1 MTSKHLLFI
10 SRLGATLAVC
20 GVLIF
25 LYSIGRFAV
34 DSPFWDDYD
43 SILGFLC
50 SLITGSQTVGDIVK
64 LFLSLHNEHRIF
76 IPRLITLIDFAIE
89 GKTNFITLIWIG
101 NCGWFAII
109 FLCWSYAKKIGITIF
124 EFCPAL
130 LILTCLS
137 QYELMNWAMASIQQ
151 YYQLL
156 FALVCLWMMVV
167 GRVYLTLIFL
177 VLSAFTG
184 GGGLALAPIILVYH
198 FLKKNWSDLL
208 LSVVVVVALIGVYFV
223 LLEYKLPSYHPSLI
237 AALLSPHKL
246 VIFSLGF
253 IGGLAKN
260 LMVSILFGLVLLFFL
275 ARRFSCIF
283 EQAPVFFWCIVYLLA
298 SALMVS
304 ISRSGLG
311 VEVSVSH
318 RYAPYP
324 AVFAAFT
331 YLSLLITAKNMEE
344 RAKIWTIGFYLAF
357 LFFLLWDFSGI
368 RNLEKRY
375 NQFQAGEIFY
385 PDPAF
390 GASVIEKSKILGI
403 VK

>member
-1 MTSKHLLFI
+1 M
-10 SRLGATLAVC
+10 AVC

-43 SILGFLC
+43 AILGFLC

-101 NCGWFAII
+101 NCGWFVII

-156 FALVCLWMMVV
+156 FALVGLWMMVV

-177 VLSAFTG
+177 VLSTFTG

-208 LSVVVVVALIGVYFV
+208 LSAVVVAALIGVYFV
-223 LLEYKLPSYHPSLI
+223 LLEYKMPSYHPSLI
-237 AALLSPHKL
+237 AAVLSPHKL

-260 LMVSILFGLVLLFFL
+260 LVVSILFGVVLLFFL
-275 ARRFSCIF
+275 ARRFSYIL
-283 EQAPVFFWCIVYLLA
+283 EQAPI
-298 SALMVS
+298 
-304 ISRSGLG
+304 
-311 VEVSVSH
+311 
-318 RYAPYP
+318 
-324 AVFAAFT
+324 
-331 YLSLLITAKNMEE
+331 
-344 RAKIWTIGFYLAF
+344 
-357 LFFLLWDFSGI
+357 FFLVDRLSSCISAHRFNKPKWVGCG
-368 RNLEKRY
+368 
-375 NQFQAGEIFY
+375 GECFT
-385 PDPAF
+385 
-390 GASVIEKSKILGI
+390 
-403 VK
+403 

>member
-1 MTSKHLLFI
+1 
-10 SRLGATLAVC
+10 
-20 GVLIF
+20 
-25 LYSIGRFAV
+25 
-34 DSPFWDDYD
+34 
-43 SILGFLC
+43 
-50 SLITGSQTVGDIVK
+50 
-64 LFLSLHNEHRIF
+64 LHNEHRIF

-156 FALVCLWMMVV
+156 FALVGLWMMVV

-177 VLSAFTG
+177 VLSTFTG
-184 GGGLALAPIILVYH
+184 GGGLALAPIILIYH
-198 FLKKNWSDLL
+198 FLKKNWNDLL
-208 LSVVVVVALIGVYFV
+208 LSAVVVFALIGVYFV
-223 LLEYKLPSYHPSLI
+223 LLEYKMPSYHPSLI
-237 AALLSPHKL
+237 AAVLSPHKL

-260 LMVSILFGLVLLFFL
+260 LVVSILFGLVLLYFL
-275 ARRFSCIF
+275 ARRFSYVF
-283 EQAPVFFWCIVYLLA
+283 EQAPVFFWWIAYLLA

-324 AVFAAFT
+324 AAFAAFT
-331 YLSLLITAKNMEE
+331 YLSLLITAKNTEE
-344 RAKIWTIGFYLAF
+344 RAKIWAIGFYLAF

-368 RNLEKRY
+368 RRLEKRY

-385 PDPAF
+385 PDPAV
-390 GASVIEKSKILGI
+390 GASVLEKSKMLGI